1 MNLRAH
7 SASGLALLLTVTLA
21 GCIPLAPFADD
32 QTTKG
37 EAFVGH
43 VHGLG
48 VDPADGVLYVAAHG
62 GVFQLQD
69 QRLQLV
75 AGRAQ
80 DTMGFTVAGPN
91 HFLGSGHPD
100 PTDRSQ
106 PVHLG
111 LVESRDAAQT
121 WTPLSLA
128 GAADFHALDQ
138 GVDAL
143 YGYDSQTSQVLRT
156 RNQQDWEPV
165 LAAEVSDLAAHPTD
179 PGLLLTV
186 TPDGLL
192 RTDRDGRTT
201 KLTEP
206 TGLQQIE
213 WPTPN
218 LLLGISSNG
227 GLYESTDQGR
237 SWTLLSRLPD
247 SQVQAFDAT
256 GDTWHLATDQ
266 GLYISPDRGTTWH
279 QLL

>member
-1 MNLRAH
+1 MNPRAH
-7 SASGLALLLTVTLA
+7 LASGLALLLTVTLA
-21 GCIPLAPFADD
+21 GCTPSTPSADD
-32 QTTKG
+32 RTAEG

-48 VDPADGVLYVAAHG
+48 VDPADGVLYVATHG

-100 PTDRSQ
+100 PTDASQ

-156 RNQQDWEPV
+156 RDRQDWEPV

-192 RTDRDGRTT
+192 RTDRNGRTT
-201 KLTEP
+201 ELPEP

-213 WPTPN
+213 WPSPN
-218 LLLGISSNG
+218 LLLGISTNG

-247 SQVQAFDAT
+247 SQVQAFDT
-256 GDTWHLATDQ
+256 TDDIWHVATDQ
-266 GLYISPDRGTTWH
+266 GLYTSPDRGSTWH